1 MTTRT
6 RTKSDSSGPCTT
18 SYSYTMIGIRDSDG
32 AILAQGFDGPH
43 TDSWLTVV
51 EESSM
56 TDTVTKG
63 FKKLS
68 SEGKIILSPMS
79 SSKVTTVNVISPISG
94 TVSRRVG
101 TTSSTRGWYNYTYS
115 GTIGTSALDLTNFP
129 TVALASAEAIAVSE
143 AHANISLSEM
153 QLFASL
159 GEARETLET
168 VRSLFLGVKALLKKD
183 LTYIKKLK
191 KPSEVA
197 NAYLAL
203 RYGIRPLYYDIQ
215 GALAVLQAKPPT
227 DQRQTFRGYH
237 SDHGESTSYSDKL
250 LFDVLVR
257 TKKTTEV
264 NVRSRAGVLTDINFQ
279 GLTSLLG
286 LYEIPQS
293 AWELVPFSFIIDWFL
308 NVGKVIASWSPKP
321 EFKVLGSWV
330 TTEVET
336 KHKASVD
343 SLKTSSSC
351 GTTNPKGCI
360 KLNGLAFSPYYEK
373 TIITKT
379 RTINPSIPILPHF
392 DVKLDYL
399 KLLDIALIMKSLLKK
414 T

>member
-1 MTTRT
+1 MTRT
-6 RTKSDSSGPCTT
+6 RTKSYSSGPKQI
-18 SYSYTMIGIRDSDG
+18 SFSWDGVGIRDKDG
-32 AILAQGFDGPH
+32 AITLIDKGGPYNS
-43 TDSWLTVV
+43 TTTTIV
-51 EESSM
+51 ETSSM
-56 TDTVTKG
+56 TDTVTKK

-79 SSKVTTVNVISPISG
+79 SSKETIVNVASPISG
-94 TVSRRVG
+94 KVLYRTG
-101 TTSSTRGWYNYTYS
+101 YNSSTYGWIHYTYQ
-115 GTIGTSALDLTNFP
+115 GTVDASFIDTTNFP
-129 TVALASAEAIAVSE
+129 TVSIAPAEAIAVSE

-183 LTYIKKLK
+183 FTYIKKLK
-191 KPSEVA
+191 KPKEIA
-197 NAYLAL
+197 DAYLAL

-215 GALAVLQAKPPT
+215 GALKVLQAKPPT

-237 SDHGESTSYSDKL
+237 SAFATATAYSNKT
-250 LFDVLVR
+250 VLSKVVVR

-264 NVRSRAGVLTDINFQ
+264 KVQSRAGVLTDINFQ

-293 AWELVPFSFIIDWFL
+293 AWELVPFSFIIDWFM
-308 NVGKVIASWSPKP
+308 NVGNVIASWSPKP

-330 TTEVET
+330 TTTVET
-336 KHKASVD
+336 KHKANVD
-343 SLKTSSSC
+343 TLTGTPSC
-351 GTTNPKGCI
+351 GTTNPQYCCKI
-360 KLNGLAFSPYYEK
+360 DGLAFSPYYEK
-373 TIITKT
+373 TIVTKT
-379 RTINPSIPILPHF
+379 RKINPSIPLLPHF

-399 KLLDIALIMKSLLKK
+399 KLLDIALIMKNLYKK
-414 T
+414 M